1 VLDEETID
9 RIKNDDVE
17 LMLFSFRYLASTLFG
32 VQNLKIRE
40 EKIRAKVEEIKKR
53 QDESVLQSVR
63 GVRGDEGRAGK
74 AIRRR
79 SVQRS
84 RKPSAPQLWC
94 RLVICK

>member
-63 GVRGDEGRAGK
+63 EYEEMK
-74 AIRRR
+74 AERER
-79 SVQRS
+79 Q
-84 RKPSAPQLWC
+84 
-94 RLVICK
+94 